1 MAHPTQPKSV
11 ANQLFLTDEQQQ
23 SLNRVLR
30 TLIEDG
36 LVSSTVGE
44 KDKRERH
51 LHLTAEGVALERG
64 LSDAQRNRMRDA
76 YRAAGADAVAGFW
89 QVLEAMM
96 DEEMRRH
103 YDALKDKAE

>member
-1 MAHPTQPKSV
+1 MHSMC
-11 ANQLFLTDEQQQ
+11 
-23 SLNRVLR
+23 
-30 TLIEDG
+30 EDMDVG
-36 LVSSTVGE
+36 IAPVDKRPVEPDFAVTIIISTVGE